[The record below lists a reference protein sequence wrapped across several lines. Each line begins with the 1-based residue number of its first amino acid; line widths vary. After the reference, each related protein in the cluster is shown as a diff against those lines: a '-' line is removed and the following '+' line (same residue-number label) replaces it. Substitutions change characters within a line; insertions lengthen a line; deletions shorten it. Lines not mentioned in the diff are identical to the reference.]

1 MRPGTPLTRA
11 NLTRRLKRR
20 AGLVGCEAGFA
31 LPTVL
36 FLLLAGFAIAGAAVT
51 ESLGGEKGTSR
62 SYDTKDALAVAEAG
76 IEQTLE
82 RYNLAT
88 TADPCAAG
96 CGGSLSNGGT
106 YTTWVRRTPHTC
118 PGGPHDVLEVVSQG
132 TADGITRRVYTRANS
147 AVTECPFL
155 NAGVIGLNGIHL
167 DSEAS
172 ISADVAT
179 NGNVSM
185 DSNTTLDGCA
195 QVGEGYAVT
204 GDLDGWTC
212 EIGGAVYGSTSLPP
226 PNQGN
231 VPTVNH
237 NSQLLAHVSGKKQ
250 DVCYDGRTAAGVPTS
265 ACGSR
270 ELVIT
275 NNAALT
281 LGSGNY
287 SLCRLELLSNSAI
300 YIAAG
305 ATVRIFFDSPE
316 NCLYTAGSPGT
327 VQLRLDSNTRI
338 TVNGG
343 VGSVALLFVG
353 SDDIDTSIVLASN
366 TLAQNTCNQ
375 DFIVYAPRTAVT
387 LRSNSFYCGAIAA
400 ETIEVDSN
408 SDIQTS
414 NDASGFDIDAAA
426 DHYFS
431 EEFKE
436 CTGAATSYADAFAS
450 C

>member
-1 MRPGTPLTRA
+1 MRQGMQPVRTRLTRA
-11 NLTRRLKRR
+11 LRRP
-20 AGLVGCEAGFA
+20 AGVAASEAGFA

-36 FLLLAGFAIAGAAVT
+36 FIVLAGMAIAGAAVT
-51 ESLGGEKGTSR
+51 AALGGQKGTSR

-76 IEQTLE
+76 VEQTLE
-82 RYNLAT
+82 RYNLAEV
-88 TADPCAAG
+88 ADPCAAG
-96 CGGSLSNGGT
+96 CSGNLSNGGT
-106 YTTWVRRTPHTC
+106 YTTWVKRTPHTC
-118 PGGPHDVLEVVSQG
+118 PAGPHDVLEIVSQG
-132 TADGITRRVYTRANS
+132 TVDGLTRRIYTRANS
-147 AVTECPFL
+147 AATECPFL

-172 ISADVAT
+172 VTADVAT

-212 EIGGAVYGSTSLPP
+212 GIGGPVYGSTSLPP

-231 VPTVNH
+231 VPTVNN
-237 NSQLLAHVSGKKQ
+237 NSSLLAHVSGNKQ
-250 DVCYDGRTAAGVPTS
+250 NVCYDGRTATGVPTS

-275 NNAALT
+275 HNSALT

-287 SLCRLELLSNSAI
+287 SLCRLELLQNSAI

-316 NCLYTAGSPGT
+316 NCLYPAGSPGT

-408 SDIQTS
+408 SDIQIS
-414 NDASGFDIDAAA
+414 DDASGFDIDTAA
-426 DHYFS
+426 DHYFA

-436 CTGAATSYADAFAS
+436 CTGVASSYANAFLS